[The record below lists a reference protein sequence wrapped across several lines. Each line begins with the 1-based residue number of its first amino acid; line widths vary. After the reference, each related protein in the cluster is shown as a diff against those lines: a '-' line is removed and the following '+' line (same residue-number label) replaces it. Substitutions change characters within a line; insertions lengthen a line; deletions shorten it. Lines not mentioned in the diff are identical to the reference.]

1 MDLSNSESAI
11 YKLKK
16 EQALQQT
23 RFDDLKT
30 EKAQKEQIKLD
41 LDRHIQ
47 ERDYTTSLRMQE
59 QEGLKE
65 KLKNLELQSF
75 QNLAEKGMVEKE
87 IQKYEKEISDK
98 ETQIQTL

>member
-1 MDLSNSESAI
+1 
-11 YKLKK
+11 
-16 EQALQQT
+16 
-23 RFDDLKT
+23 
-30 EKAQKEQIKLD
+30 
-41 LDRHIQ
+41 
-47 ERDYTTSLRMQE
+47 MQE